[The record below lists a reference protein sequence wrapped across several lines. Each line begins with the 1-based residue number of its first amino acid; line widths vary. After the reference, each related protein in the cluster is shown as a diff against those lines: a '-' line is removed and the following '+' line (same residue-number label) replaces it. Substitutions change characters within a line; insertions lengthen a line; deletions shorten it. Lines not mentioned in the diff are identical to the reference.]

1 MKRNAAR
8 ARMALVSRPQPRQTP
23 GSTPVSGGVDLSA
36 LKARAESAARP
47 QPPGAPSA
55 PADGAASRWVLDVT
69 EQTFQADVVDRS
81 MQLPVVVDLWAT
93 WCEPCKQLSPVL
105 ERLAEQGGGTWVLAK
120 VDIDVNPRIAQV
132 FGVQSVPAVVAIVGG
147 QPVEAFTG
155 VQPEPELRHWIA
167 AIVDAAREQLPGI
180 RAAEQEGAGAAGPEP
195 EPEDPRFAA
204 AEQALDAGDYAAA
217 EAAYQ
222 QILDNEP
229 ANEDAKAA
237 LSQVRFLARAE
248 AVDAGAPARAD
259 AAPDDLDAQF
269 AAADTEIAGQQV
281 EQAFERLVSAV
292 RRTGGEDRERV
303 RVHLLELFELF
314 PTDDVRVATARRSL
328 ARALY

>member
-1 MKRNAAR
+1 M
-8 ARMALVSRPQPRQTP
+8 SRPQPRQTP
-23 GSTPVSGGVDLSA
+23 VSAPISGGVDLSA

-47 QPPGAPSA
+47 AAPSVGAAPA
-55 PADGAASRWVLDVT
+55 PADGTAGRWVLDVT

-81 MQLPVVVDLWAT
+81 MQVPVIVDLWAT
-93 WCEPCKQLSPVL
+93 WCDPCKQLSPML

-120 VDIDVNPRIAQV
+120 VDVEANPRIAEV
-132 FGVQSVPAVVAIVGG
+132 FGMQSVPTVVAIAGG
-147 QPVEAFTG
+147 QPVEAFAG
-155 VQPEPELRHWIA
+155 VQPEPQLRQWIA

-180 RAAEQEGAGAAGPEP
+180 RVAEQGGAAAGPEP
-195 EPEDPRFAA
+195 EPQDPRFTA
-204 AEQALDAGDYAAA
+204 AEQALEAGDYVAA

-248 AVDAGAPARAD
+248 AADAGAPARAD
-259 AAPDDLDAQF
+259 AAPHDLDAQL

-281 EQAFERLVSAV
+281 ERAFERLVAAV
-292 RRTGGEDRERV
+292 RRTAGEDRERV
-303 RVHLLELFELF
+303 RLHLVELFELF
-314 PTDDVRVATARRSL
+314 PTDDARVAAARRSL